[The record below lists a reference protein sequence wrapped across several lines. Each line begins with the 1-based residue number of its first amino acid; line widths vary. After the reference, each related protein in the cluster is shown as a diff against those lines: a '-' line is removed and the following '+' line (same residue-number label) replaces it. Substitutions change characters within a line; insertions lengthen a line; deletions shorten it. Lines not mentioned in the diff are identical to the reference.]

1 MIALIFGFLVPI
13 GHSFK
18 HYMVRK
24 YAKTYDTLNLEI
36 DSGVFESATN
46 FGIAIYWI
54 YIRGFEG
61 ITWQ

>member
-1 MIALIFGFLVPI
+1 MIALFFGFFVPI

-18 HYMVRK
+18 HFMVRK
-24 YAKTYDTLNLEI
+24 YAKTYDTFNLAI
-36 DSGVFESATN
+36 DSGVLESATN

-54 YIRGFEG
+54 YTSGFES